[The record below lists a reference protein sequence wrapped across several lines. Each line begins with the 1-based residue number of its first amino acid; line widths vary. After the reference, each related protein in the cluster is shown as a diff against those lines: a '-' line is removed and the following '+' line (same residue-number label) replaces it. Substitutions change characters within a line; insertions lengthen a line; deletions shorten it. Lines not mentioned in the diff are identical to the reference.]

1 MVIGVTG
8 GIGCGKTTFAKLL
21 SFELKA
27 PILDADKIA
36 HEAYFDKDIII
47 KICETFGNDILDET
61 NNINKSKLSNIVF
74 SNSEKLSNL
83 NAIIHPFVINSII
96 TQIASLS
103 QNYKYII
110 VDIPLPVDEFIK
122 LSDFIITVWANLD
135 IRIKRVMERT
145 NLSESDVVNRIKKQ
159 MPQDKYEALADYII
173 YNNNSIDELKNK
185 VKDILEKLI

>member
-8 GIGCGKTTFAKLL
+8 GMGCGKTTFSKLL

-27 PILDADKIA
+27 PIVDADKIA
-36 HEAYFDKDIII
+36 HEAYCDKDIIT

-61 NNINKSKLSNIVF
+61 NNINKTKLSNIVF
-74 SNSEKLSNL
+74 SDSEKLSNL
-83 NAIIHPFVINSII
+83 NKIIHPFVMNTIINE
-96 TQIASLS
+96 IASLS
-103 QNYKYII
+103 NNHKYII
-110 VDIPLPVDEFIK
+110 VDIPLPIDEFIK

-135 IRIKRVMERT
+135 VRIKRVMERT

-159 MPQDKYEALADYII
+159 MPQDKYEALADYIV

-185 VKDILEKLI
+185 VKDISEKLI

>member
-8 GIGCGKTTFAKLL
+8 GIGCGKTTFSKLL

-74 SNSEKLSNL
+74 SDSKKLSNL
-83 NAIIHPFVINSII
+83 NAIIHPFVINTII

-103 QNYKYII
+103 QNYKYVI
-110 VDIPLPVDEFIK
+110 VDIPLPIDEFIK
-122 LSDFIITVWANLD
+122 LSDFIISVWANLD

-145 NLSESDVVNRIKKQ
+145 NLSESDVINRIKKQ
-159 MPQDKYEALADYII
+159 MPQDKYEALADYIV
-173 YNNNSIDELKNK
+173 YNNNSIDDLKNK

>member
-159 MPQDKYEALADYII
+159 MPQDKYEALADYIV

-185 VKDILEKLI
+185 VKDILSKLI